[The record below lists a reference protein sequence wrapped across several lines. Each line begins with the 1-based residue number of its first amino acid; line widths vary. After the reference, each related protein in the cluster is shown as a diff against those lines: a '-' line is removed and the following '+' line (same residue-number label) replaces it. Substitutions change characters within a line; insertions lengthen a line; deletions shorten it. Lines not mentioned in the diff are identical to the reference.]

1 MSSNTPLTRPEG
13 NVISSLADSAIEKM
27 LDQDI
32 DYVIRS
38 VTVIDGNGGGGYV
51 ADVAISGTKIAR
63 VGEVGPCGCTE
74 IDAKGLCLSPGF
86 IDVHTHDDIQVLKDP
101 EMLAKV
107 SQGVT
112 SVVVGNC
119 GISASPV
126 TLEAVPPD
134 PMNILGDRFDF
145 AFDSVR
151 KYAEAVYQANPATN
165 VAALVGHT
173 SLRVATMDSLDRA
186 ATDEEI
192 TRMCEILDN
201 ALQQGA
207 IGLSTGLAYATAKQ
221 SSTDEVMRLA
231 KIVHRHEGIYTT
243 HLRDEHDRIIE
254 AMDEAFLIGRESY
267 ISVVISH
274 FKCAGMRNW
283 GRTAETIS
291 HLSAASKQQE
301 VACDCYPYAASS
313 STLDVDQVTDDFD
326 ISITWSDPHPEEA
339 RQTIEAIAKKWN
351 VSKIE
356 AAKRLQ
362 PASAVYHNMCEE
374 DVERVLAYHDCM
386 IGSDGL
392 PNDKHPHPRLWGTFP
407 RVLGHYS
414 RERSL
419 FSLEE
424 AIRKMTSLPAKKF
437 KLTGRGVV
445 AEGNYADLVLFDPNT
460 IKDSATYEEPLK
472 PAIGVQAVWVNGEMT
487 YEPDNGVINRN
498 GRMLTSNPLHDLIIQ
513 SAG

>member
-1 MSSNTPLTRPEG
+1 MSSDTSLNRLEG
-13 NVISSLADSAIEKM
+13 NTISSLADSATEKM
-27 LDQDI
+27 LDRDI
-32 DYVIRS
+32 DCVIRNA
-38 VTVIDGNGGGGYV
+38 TVIDGNGGASYV

-63 VGEVGPCGCTE
+63 VGAVGPCGCTE

-112 SVVVGNC
+112 SVIVGNC

-126 TLEAVPPD
+126 TLEAAPPD

-145 AFDSVR
+145 AFDSVK
-151 KYAEAVYQANPATN
+151 KYAEAVSQANPATN

-173 SLRVATMDSLDRA
+173 SLRVATMDSLERA

-192 TRMCEILDN
+192 TRMCKVLDD

-221 SSTDEVMRLA
+221 ASTDEVIRLA
-231 KIVHRHEGIYTT
+231 KIVHRHAGVYTT
-243 HLRDEHDRIIE
+243 HLRDEHDHILE
-254 AMDEAFLIGRESY
+254 AMNEAFLIGREAD

-274 FKCAGMRNW
+274 FKCAGMQNW
-283 GRTAETIS
+283 GRTTETLS
-291 HLSAASKQQE
+291 HLHAASKQQE

-313 STLDVDQVTDDFD
+313 STLDVAQVTDDYD
-326 ISITWSDPHPEEA
+326 IFITWSDPHPEEA
-339 RQTIEAIAKKWN
+339 RQTIETIARKWN
-351 VSKIE
+351 LSKIE

-362 PASAVYHNMCEE
+362 PAGAVYHNMSEE

-392 PNDKHPHPRLWGTFP
+392 PNDEHPHPRLWGTFP

-419 FSLEE
+419 FSLED

-445 AEGNYADLVLFDPNT
+445 AEDNFADLVLFDPRM
-460 IKDSATYEEPLK
+460 IQDSATYEEPLK
-472 PAIGVQAVWVNGEMT
+472 PAIGVQGVWVNGVMT

-498 GRMLTSNPLHDLIIQ
+498 GRMLSSNPLHDSSMQ